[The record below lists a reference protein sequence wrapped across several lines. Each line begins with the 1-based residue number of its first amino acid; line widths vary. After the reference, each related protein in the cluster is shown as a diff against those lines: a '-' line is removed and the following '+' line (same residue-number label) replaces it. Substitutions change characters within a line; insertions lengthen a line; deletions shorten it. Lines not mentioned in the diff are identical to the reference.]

1 MRRTCS
7 VIAILVL
14 VAGCG
19 GDDDDV
25 AAPECGPAP
34 AAMSGAPDLPDG
46 FPTPSDTTYTS
57 SREAGP
63 STIVEG
69 YRDGDMVDAFEAYKD
84 GFEEA
89 GYDVTKEE
97 REQFDAEVNFA
108 GGGTDGQVRLGAC
121 EDRTSIQITV
131 RPL

>member
-1 MRRTCS
+1 MRSRPIAL
-7 VIAILVL
+7 VIVALL
-14 VAGCG
+14 AGCG
-19 GDDDDV
+19 GGDDV
-25 AAPECGPAP
+25 ARPDCGPAD

-46 FPTPSDTTYTS
+46 FPTPAGVTYTS

-69 YRDGDMVDAFEAYKD
+69 RSEEGMGDVFEAYKD
-84 GFEEA
+84 GFEAA

-97 REQFDAEVNFA
+97 RERYDAEVNFA
-108 GGGTDGQVRLGAC
+108 GGGTDGQVRLGDC

-131 RPL
+131 RPV